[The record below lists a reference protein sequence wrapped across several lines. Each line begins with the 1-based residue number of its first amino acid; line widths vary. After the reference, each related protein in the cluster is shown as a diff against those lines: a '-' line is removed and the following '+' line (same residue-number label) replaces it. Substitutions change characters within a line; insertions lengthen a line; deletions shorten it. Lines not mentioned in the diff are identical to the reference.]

1 MTTAA
6 VNYAEVLYELSVPQ
20 SSVEEAK
27 ELMRKAPEF
36 LEALKNPL
44 ISFKEKERVI
54 DRLLPEEVR
63 NFVKTVCRHH
73 KAGILKE
80 ILDEYEE
87 LCRKQQRILTA
98 VLRYVTP
105 PKEEQ
110 LENIRGFLCREFHAQ
125 KADIRLIEDKSL
137 IGGFILQAGGME
149 YDWSL
154 RGRYRKLEQKLT
166 RR

>member
-6 VNYAEVLYELSVPQ
+6 VNYAKVLYELSVPQ
-20 SSVEEAK
+20 TSVQETK
-27 ELMRKAPEF
+27 ELLRESPEF
-36 LEALKNPL
+36 QEVLENPL
-44 ISFKEKERVI
+44 VSFEEKEKVI

-125 KADIRLIEDKSL
+125 KADIKLTEDKSL

-154 RGRYRKLEQKLT
+154 RGRFRRMEQRLT

>member
-20 SSVEEAK
+20 SSVREVK
-27 ELMRKAPEF
+27 ELIGKAPEF
-36 LEALKNPL
+36 PEALKNPL
-44 ISFKEKERVI
+44 VSFKEKERVI
-54 DRLLPEEVR
+54 DRLLPEEIR
-63 NFVKTVCRHH
+63 NFVKIVCRHH
-73 KAGILKE
+73 KAELLKE
-80 ILDEYEE
+80 ILDDYEE
-87 LCRKQQRILTA
+87 LCRKQQGILTA

-137 IGGFILQAGGME
+137 IGGFILQAEGTE
-149 YDWSL
+149 CDWSL

>member
-6 VNYAEVLYELSVPQ
+6 VNYAKVLYELSVPQ
-20 SSVEEAK
+20 TSVQETK
-27 ELMRKAPEF
+27 ELLRESPEF
-36 LEALKNPL
+36 QEVLENPL
-44 ISFKEKERVI
+44 VSFEEKEKVI
-54 DRLLPEEVR
+54 DRLLPEEMR
-63 NFVKTVCRHH
+63 NFVKTACRHN
-73 KAGILKE
+73 KAGLLKE
-80 ILDEYEE
+80 ILSDYEE

-110 LENIRGFLCREFHAQ
+110 LENIRKFLCRQFHA
-125 KADIRLIEDKSL
+125 KRADIELKEDKSL
-137 IGGFILQAGGME
+137 IGGFVLLAEGQE

-166 RR
+166 RS